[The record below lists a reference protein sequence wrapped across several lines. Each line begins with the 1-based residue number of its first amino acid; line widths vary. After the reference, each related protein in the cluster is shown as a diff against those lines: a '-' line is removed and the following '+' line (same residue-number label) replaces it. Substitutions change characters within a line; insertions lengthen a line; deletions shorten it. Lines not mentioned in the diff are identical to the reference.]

1 MTVNLR
7 TTSNAKATN
16 KGSALS
22 HAELDGNFVHF
33 LDTGITVV
41 GDDSSGTEFT
51 PGDDIKIAG
60 ANNIST
66 AVSGPTL
73 TITGS
78 LTPTFTSVA
87 ANSIGV
93 DSLNLL
99 DNKITSDTSAN
110 IEIAPGGS
118 DVDIQGNLRI
128 NETYTEDINTLTDSS
143 TITVDCNLAP
153 IHKVTLGGNRQFVI
167 TNLSTGQTVTIII
180 TQDGSGNRTG
190 SFGDD
195 SSTAVK
201 FAGGTPSLSTAAAAI
216 DVVTI
221 TNDGSN
227 KLGNIAKAYAA

>member
-7 TTSNAKATN
+7 TTANTKATN
-16 KGSALS
+16 KGSALT

-41 GDDSSGTEFT
+41 GDDSSGTQFT
-51 PGDDIKIAG
+51 PGDDIKVAG
-60 ANNIST
+60 ANNITT

-73 TITGS
+73 TVTGS
-78 LTPTFTSVA
+78 MTPTFTSVA
-87 ANSIGV
+87 ASSMAI

-99 DNKITSDTSAN
+99 DNKITTDTSAN
-110 IEIAPGGS
+110 LEIVPGGS

-128 NETYTEDINTLTDSS
+128 NETYTEDVNALTDSS

-153 IHKVTLGGNRQFVI
+153 IHTVTLGGNRSFVI
-167 TNLSTGQTVTIII
+167 TNLSTGQTVTLIIK
-180 TQDGSGNRTG
+180 QDGTGSQTG

-201 FAGGTPSLSTAAAAI
+201 FAGGTPTLSTAANAI

-221 TNDGSN
+221 FNTGNE
-227 KLGNIAKAYAA
+227 KLGNLAKAYAA